1 MVKAFPQIIPVMA
14 PYLLEVVV
22 KNPSKNTAKMGPANT
37 PMAVLPSWRTP
48 SRFVVII
55 ASLQTKSN
63 VLIRICINTVRV
75 AHFQQMSIT
84 QQLVVP

>member
-1 MVKAFPQIIPVMA
+1 MDGLLGRSLTKEPTNNQMVKAFPQIIPVMA

-55 ASLQTKSN
+55 ASLQTNSN
-63 VLIRICINTVRV
+63 QLI
-75 AHFQQMSIT
+75 H
-84 QQLVVP
+84 